1 MFLSTG
7 ANPSQE
13 MYPIIIILFLRDP
26 MSENLQV
33 DLGVLD
39 ILPIILFFFFR
50 FIFVFHSL
58 NNKLTLP
65 LLIIPDPWLRFLYN
79 DLHVYL

>member
-13 MYPIIIILFLRDP
+13 MYPIIIILFSRDP
-26 MSENLQV
+26 LSENLQV

-39 ILPIILFFFFR
+39 ILLIILFYLI

-79 DLHVYL
+79 DLYL

>member
-7 ANPSQE
+7 ANPSQDIM
-13 MYPIIIILFLRDP
+13 MYPVIIILFSRVP

-39 ILPIILFFFFR
+39 ILPIILFFLDLFMFF
-50 FIFVFHSL
+50 IHS
-58 NNKLTLP
+58 
-65 LLIIPDPWLRFLYN
+65 IIN
-79 DLHVYL
+79 

>member
-13 MYPIIIILFLRDP
+13 MYPIIIILFSRDP
-26 MSENLQV
+26 LSENLQV

-39 ILPIILFFFFR
+39 ILLIILFFLR

-65 LLIIPDPWLRFLYN
+65 LIIIPDPWLRFLCN
-79 DLHVYL
+79 DLYL

>member
-13 MYPIIIILFLRDP
+13 MFPIIIILFSRDP

-39 ILPIILFFFFR
+39 ILLIILFFLR

-65 LLIIPDPWLRFLYN
+65 LLIFPDPWLRFLYN
-79 DLHVYL
+79 DLYL

>member
-13 MYPIIIILFLRDP
+13 IMMYPVIIILFSRVP

-39 ILPIILFFFFR
+39 ILPIILFF
-50 FIFVFHSL
+50 
-58 NNKLTLP
+58 
-65 LLIIPDPWLRFLYN
+65 
-79 DLHVYL
+79 

>member
-13 MYPIIIILFLRDP
+13 MYPIIIILFSRDP
-26 MSENLQV
+26 LSENLQV

-39 ILPIILFFFFR
+39 ILLIILFFLR

-65 LLIIPDPWLRFLYN
+65 LLIIPDPWLRFLCN
-79 DLHVYL
+79 DLYL

>member
-13 MYPIIIILFLRDP
+13 IMMYPVIIILFSRVP

-39 ILPIILFFFFR
+39 ILLIILFFLR

-65 LLIIPDPWLRFLYN
+65 LLIIPDPWLRYLYN
-79 DLHVYL
+79 DLYL

>member
-13 MYPIIIILFLRDP
+13 MYPIIIILFSRDP
-26 MSENLQV
+26 LSENLQV

-39 ILPIILFFFFR
+39 ILLIILFFLR

-79 DLHVYL
+79 DLYL